1 MSNLLELYRQ
11 QDEKTPQ
18 GEVLPQNETLNGERI
33 GKYLRENGFNSV
45 QNFDQ
50 RFAMQNVYD
59 VLAQGNTKG
68 EQEMLTMIQSAQNF
82 LESIGREK
90 LMLESPT
97 RESFASTINKELLRR
112 NQLDQEANLLK
123 AYDTFKTVKD
133 IMRSRLVVHES
144 FAEQRKDE
152 TAEIGKGIK
161 ETFSDVYKDVK
172 KNFKGMSGGEKL
184 MAVGAL
190 VVGGIWF
197 STSTNESV
205 KAVREKLWTGV
216 KLAGGAAVGAVGFNY
231 LWKMFTGKTA
241 LTYFEDAV
249 SSSTGT
255 SEFWEK
261 SFETDA
267 AKAEILRK
275 GMIYL
280 GDRDFLDMAKKYKEA
295 KAKGETKIEL
305 VTVDKKDMTPEEI
318 FTALDVFFGKYP
330 VEKLE
335 LRYRKAGSN
344 PNFLDVATTMLAE
357 DGRIEFSGNLYDRA
371 VSTIDDLRIRGWN
384 WMATG
389 AGLESGRWLYLKVRG
404 TEGTDEEVKTW
415 MEKEL
420 KPHLDNAVGTDGEL
434 VDFTERKFRD
444 LPGFRQCVTGG
455 MTETAHP
462 NVRYFEV
469 PGDAIYVMS
478 TVSMNVARGNDQMV
492 SHMLDNSLEQSDK
505 FLKARYPQA
514 GDSLAKFRDVK
525 GGTRVEDNNTFKLFV
540 RMPVP
545 GSAEYSRRSVLTTP
559 DAAKERNVDLFK
571 PTDVISYTEMLQFRS
586 WEAEQL
592 RLHFMMD
599 GSRTADLEKICK
611 RFTDEYK
618 NKSLSK
624 KEVMKKLFEDTAER
638 DKCLAEL
645 GITPNLAGKYNL
657 MKIKDEELNEIE
669 RDAAK
674 KVDSSVLKSI
684 GRLLLPDSWV
694 DDVNDAY
701 DHLVVEMKRK
711 MGFKVRLAILGD
723 PTAMAEFVKLHP
735 EKLNPAKNANWM
747 DDLID
752 IYKESCKRF
761 VDKYKAGNV

>member
-1 MSNLLELYRQ
+1 MPNLLELYRQ

-59 VLAQGNTKG
+59 VLGQGSTKS
-68 EQEMLTMIQSAQNF
+68 EQEMLTLIKSGQEF

-97 RESFASTINKELLRR
+97 RESFASTVNKELLRR
-112 NQLDQEANLLK
+112 NQLDQEADLLK

-133 IMRSRLVVHES
+133 VMRSRLVVHET
-144 FAEQRKDE
+144 FAEQRRDE
-152 TAEIGKGIK
+152 TAEIGKGLK

-184 MAVGAL
+184 IAVGAL
-190 VVGGIWF
+190 VIGGIWF
-197 STSTNESV
+197 STTTNDSV
-205 KAVREKLWTGV
+205 KAIREKLWTGV

-241 LTYFEDAV
+241 LTYFEDSV

-280 GDRDFLDMAKKYKEA
+280 GDRDFLDLAKKYKDA
-295 KAKGETKIEL
+295 KSKGETKIEL
-305 VTVDKKDMTPEEI
+305 VTVDKNDMSPEEI
-318 FTALDVFFGKYP
+318 FTALDVFFEKYP
-330 VEKLE
+330 VAQLE
-335 LRYRKAGSN
+335 LRYRKAEAN
-344 PNFLDVATTMLAE
+344 PKFLDVATTMIAE
-357 DGRIEFSGNLYDRA
+357 DGKIEFSGNLYDRA
-371 VSTIDDLRIRGWN
+371 VSTIEDLSVRGWN
-384 WMATG
+384 WVATG

-404 TEGTDEEVKTW
+404 TEGTDEEVRTW

-420 KPHLDNAVGTDGEL
+420 KPHLDNAVGSDGEL
-434 VDFTERKFRD
+434 ADFAERKFRD

-462 NVRYFEV
+462 NVKYFEI

-478 TVSMNVARGNDQMV
+478 TVSMNVARGNEQMV

-525 GGTRVEDNNTFKLFV
+525 GGTRVVDNSTFKLFV

-545 GSAEYSRRSVLTTP
+545 GSAEYSRRSVMTNP
-559 DAAKERNVDLFK
+559 DEAKERNQDIFK
-571 PTDVISYTEMLQFRS
+571 PTDKISYTEMLQSRN

-592 RLHFMMD
+592 RLHFMID
-599 GSRTADLEKICK
+599 GSRTADLERICK

-618 NKSLSK
+618 NKSLPK
-624 KEVMKKLFEDTAER
+624 AEVMKKMLEDTAER
-638 DKCLAEL
+638 DRCLQEL
-645 GITPNLAGKYNL
+645 GITPNLSGKYNL

-674 KVDSSVLKSI
+674 RVDSSTLKSI
-684 GRLLLPDSWV
+684 AKFLLPDSWV

-701 DHLVVEMKRK
+701 DHLTVEMKRNL
-711 MGFKVRLAILGD
+711 GYKVRLAIMGD
-723 PTAMAEFVKLHP
+723 PTAMVQVVALNP
-735 EKLNPAKNANWM
+735 EKLDPSKNADWM
-747 DDLID
+747 DNLMD
-752 IYKESCKRF
+752 IYKDICKRF
-761 VDKYKAGNV
+761 VDGYKAGNA